1 MIPKNRFR
9 IPLSLAPFF
18 NHSRLKLFFGAGN
31 KELYGDKNEHYETSQ
46 RDNPP
51 LFLLNYLTLSSG
63 SDDHHGGYFGSFPK
77 FLYYQT
83 NLQVVDISNVK
94 MKGGVGFPW
103 WLVSNNT
110 NLKSLNLQNCS
121 LSGSIQLPIHHQD
134 HRQKGLEFLDI
145 SDNEVYGS
153 IPPHICAFL
162 PNITYLYLSNNQLS
176 GKIPKQL
183 SNCSLLMWLDA
194 RNNTLSGE
202 IPRRIWNMP
211 RIGVVDLSSNSFSGT
226 LPPDFISPYMQGV
239 YLSRNKLG
247 GSLSEKEYVN
257 YDLQVLDLGH
267 NRFTGTFPTWIVEMP
282 RLTHLLLNDNELQG
296 EILPPLCLGQ
306 LKLIDD
312 SHNQFFGRLSSALT
326 SNNVRCN
333 TSKKDEVYFIDD
345 LEFTTKSNRIIYKG
359 EPLILMSGLDFSNN
373 HFFGE
378 IPPQIGHLDTIKVL
392 NLSYNMLTGPI
403 PPTFSG
409 LISIETLDISHN
421 NLSGVIL
428 TQLTAL
434 NYLSSFSVA
443 YNNLSGKCPKRVG
456 QFGTFD
462 EDSYRGNPHLM
473 NCTLLQSTP
482 KPYVTQTPTDD
493 EYGGYIDIESF
504 YTSSG
509 VSFVLVLLTITSVL
523 YINPY
528 WRQVWFYYV
537 RVTTTTCYY
546 FVVDHLP
553 VSTRYKVWEPH
564 V

>member
-1 MIPKNRFR
+1 
-9 IPLSLAPFF
+9 
-18 NHSRLKLFFGAGN
+18 
-31 KELYGDKNEHYETSQ
+31 
-46 RDNPP
+46 
-51 LFLLNYLTLSSG
+51 
-63 SDDHHGGYFGSFPK
+63 
-77 FLYYQT
+77 
-83 NLQVVDISNVK
+83 
-94 MKGGVGFPW
+94 
-103 WLVSNNT
+103 
-110 NLKSLNLQNCS
+110 
-121 LSGSIQLPIHHQD
+121 
-134 HRQKGLEFLDI
+134 
-145 SDNEVYGS
+145 
-153 IPPHICAFL
+153 
-162 PNITYLYLSNNQLS
+162 
-176 GKIPKQL
+176 
-183 SNCSLLMWLDA
+183 
-194 RNNTLSGE
+194 
-202 IPRRIWNMP
+202 
-211 RIGVVDLSSNSFSGT
+211 
-226 LPPDFISPYMQGV
+226 
-239 YLSRNKLG
+239 
-247 GSLSEKEYVN
+247 
-257 YDLQVLDLGH
+257 
-267 NRFTGTFPTWIVEMP
+267 MP

-462 EDSYRGNPHLM
+462 ED
-473 NCTLLQSTP
+473 
-482 KPYVTQTPTDD
+482 